1 MTRIS
6 LTALALSAGLVMSA
20 CSPTSPEDEPVRTAS
35 PDNETALADAKDED
49 LGTDTDALM
58 PDDTAETGIDPV
70 GSEAAA
76 ITLQPVR
83 AEDVEG
89 LRGELACAFNTSD
102 SDETLLVARADVS
115 EDARATAA
123 VNNNGFGQQLFG
135 EQLGGFSQI
144 EPTGGTFAGE
154 GLVVVIDLNGDELDG
169 PQTEQSRQSATMTA
183 NRADGATRTYDG
195 LWVCGP

>member
-35 PDNETALADAKDED
+35 PDNETALADAQDED

-102 SDETLLVARADVS
+102 SGETLLVARADVS

-169 PQTEQSRQSATMTA
+169 PQTEQSRQSATMTV